1 MLGYKDIDQCR
12 RNYLLEFFN
21 EHPDKPNQCCDNDT
35 DLKEIKILIVK
46 VKRKMTYEEKL
57 KNLFEP

>member
-35 DLKEIKILIVK
+35 DLKEIKNFN
-46 VKRKMTYEEKL
+46 RKSEK
-57 KNLFEP
+57 KNDL

>member
-35 DLKEIKILIVK
+35 DLKKLKILIVK
-46 VKRKMTYEEKL
+46 SEK
-57 KNLFEP
+57 KNDL